1 MYYPPIHIH
10 LYPYLLLAFTGER
23 ATKEP
28 LDWPKRS
35 QIVRGIAQGAV
46 YLHKLCEPRII
57 HGDLKPGNILL
68 DASLKPKICDFGISK
83 ALKADADKDC
93 TGVVVGSQ

>member
-1 MYYPPIHIH
+1 M
-10 LYPYLLLAFTGER
+10 LLAFTGER

-35 QIVRGIAQGAV
+35 QIVRGIAQGAI

-68 DASLKPKICDFGISK
+68 DASLKPKICDFGISN

-93 TGVVVGSQ
+93 TGVVVGSR

>member
-1 MYYPPIHIH
+1 MNEQQKNHWIG
-10 LYPYLLLAFTGER
+10 LSA
-23 ATKEP
+23 
-28 LDWPKRS
+28 PK
-35 QIVRGIAQGAV
+35 QLEGIAQGAV

-93 TGVVVGSQ
+93 TGVVVGSR